1 MESSEIVGDQ
11 CTWIYWV
18 TFIPPWTTYNDMNCI
33 ECLMNKNNYPR
44 NYVPSN
50 QYNCSSAVTLVPHWF
65 HSNLEM
71 IKQASLD
78 FVVPTDLTENSFSK
92 IPGLTDYCMY
102 GWFYGHLHRWFCD
115 WYCTCQGCF
124 FIDAMVKTVTINDY
138 ARKDEFYPFMH
149 DQWTINT
156 SKVKTLYVRLVKGQ
170 K

>member
-1 MESSEIVGDQ
+1 MSPRTSTIVVLQ
-11 CTWIYWV
+11 LHW
-18 TFIPPWTTYNDMNCI
+18 
-33 ECLMNKNNYPR
+33 
-44 NYVPSN
+44 S
-50 QYNCSSAVTLVPHWF
+50 PHWF
-65 HSNLEM
+65 HRNLEM

-92 IPGLTDYCMY
+92 IPGLTDYCMH

-115 WYCTCQGCF
+115 WHCTCQGCF

-156 SKVKTLYVRLVKGQ
+156 SKVKNFLCEIGQRSKVGMTIFLGLVEYSEASSISRVLV
-170 K
+170 